1 MVTKSKIHCR
11 RISGKLLFQHP
22 DRLFRQI
29 SAISKLSEYLSVSSG
44 EKPVLIHLVK
54 NLFLFIWFH
63 LMICSHFFTAILQGE
78 FQCLL

>member
-1 MVTKSKIHCR
+1 MSTYQ
-11 RISGKLLFQHP
+11 F
-22 DRLFRQI
+22 
-29 SAISKLSEYLSVSSG
+29 
-44 EKPVLIHLVK
+44 HLVK